1 MKCDFNLM
9 DNLLGGIDNADSH
22 NEMLLKDPAI
32 QAADN
37 TLMEELDKLRGRVP
51 KEVIDRIGEAAVGYA
66 NAVGECQLLYGM
78 HVINTMVECARKPS
92 EVSQYILDRVNNR
105 QRAS

>member
-9 DNLLGGIDNADSH
+9 DNLLDGIDNADSH
-22 NEMLLKDPAI
+22 NEMLLNDPAI

-78 HVINTMVECARKPS
+78 HVISTMVECSRNPS
-92 EVSQYILDRVNNR
+92 EVSRHILNRVNR

>member
-1 MKCDFNLM
+1 MKRDFDLM
-9 DNLLGGIDNADSH
+9 DNILDGIENADSK
-22 NEMLLKDPAI
+22 NEMMMNDPAI
-32 QAADN
+32 QTADN

-66 NAVGECQLLYGM
+66 NAVETFALLYGM
-78 HVINTMVECARKPS
+78 HVISTMVECARKPS
-92 EVSQYILDRVNNR
+92 EVSQYILDRVNR